1 VVSATLLFSLAHS
14 PNIGLMA
21 LSFCFGLVACV
32 LFLRN
37 RNIFTL
43 ALMHGILSM
52 VFTSFLVPGLVGD
65 FRKGPWKGN
74 AEFIASID
82 YNGSKVE
89 TNPSKTI
96 LIPISV
102 INKSAAPWD
111 SKDKDHPVFVSYH
124 LFNAKGDMMEYD
136 NIRTSFNKRI
146 GTDESVRVD
155 LRVNAPSKTGEYYLE
170 VDIVKDMDSKII
182 NRALLIIMGCLIFAL
197 SPLLNDVFLVM
208 LEYIVGTSMVFI
220 GSISMVFL
228 LKKYRKN
235 KKITNEDKID
245 GRRIL

>member
-1 VVSATLLFSLAHS
+1 MVSDMLTFA
-14 PNIGLMA
+14 PNDTEKM
-21 LSFCFGLVACV
+21 
-32 LFLRN
+32 
-37 RNIFTL
+37 
-43 ALMHGILSM
+43 IL
-52 VFTSFLVPGLVGD
+52 D
-65 FRKGPWKGN
+65 R
-74 AEFIASID
+74 
-82 YNGSKVE
+82 
-89 TNPSKTI
+89 
-96 LIPISV
+96 
-102 INKSAAPWD
+102 
-111 SKDKDHPVFVSYH
+111 H
-124 LFNAKGDMMEYD
+124 
-136 NIRTSFNKRI
+136 NIRWSEFCHTKI
-146 GTDESVRVD
+146 KELDM
-155 LRVNAPSKTGEYYLE
+155 E